1 MARHEVTTK
10 MTEGRGA
17 SVVRMIKDKV
27 SPRLPQKASDR
38 ETVRPQLGTMVSSHL
53 VLGAVATWCFVWA
66 APGAHGV
73 PTSAGNA
80 IQTEDDLV
88 NSIHADCLKKD
99 SVSCLKYQI
108 YSLVDRTLGR
118 QGDIALTEGVT
129 IVKTGDGETEGA
141 PRALNAGK
149 SEFMYFIQEVST
161 CFTRKSEFKSKQTC
175 LL

>member
-1 MARHEVTTK
+1 MK
-10 MTEGRGA
+10 
-17 SVVRMIKDKV
+17 
-27 SPRLPQKASDR
+27 P
-38 ETVRPQLGTMVSSHL
+38 TVRPQLRTMVPSHL
-53 VLGAVATWCFVWA
+53 VLGVVATWCFVWAA

-88 NSIHADCLKKD
+88 NSIHADCLRKD

-141 PRALNAGK
+141 PRALNTGK
-149 SEFMYFIQEVST
+149 HKKKIST
-161 CFTRKSEFKSKQTC
+161 CSTGSQMVPSIPKCQRKHVALFSISPPNSTRSG
-175 LL
+175 